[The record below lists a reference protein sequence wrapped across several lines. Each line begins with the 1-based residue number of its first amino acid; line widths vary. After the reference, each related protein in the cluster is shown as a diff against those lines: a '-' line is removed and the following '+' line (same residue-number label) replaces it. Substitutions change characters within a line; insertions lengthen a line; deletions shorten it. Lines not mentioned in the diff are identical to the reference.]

1 MKDFQVQLTFVLLA
15 NTVNSAI
22 LMQMYPYVGLFIQSF
37 EHLDRSDTGYY
48 AGYLSAA
55 FMVGRTLSSS
65 LWGWTTDH
73 WGRKPSLVHSL
84 WLVGLASVGLGLS
97 ESFGVALTFRFLCGF
112 FNSLLVTT
120 KTLISEVCPE
130 SYQAQA
136 MSLQTMTRQVGA
148 VIGTLIGILPDP
160 MYAHL
165 FQGTVLETYPFLL
178 PNALIAL
185 LCFATALGSQ
195 IYLSETL
202 DTPTKSELSTPLLAE
217 PETPGG
223 PNTYFTLFADNTA
236 MLMIFIY
243 SLTAAVHSAM
253 MDLLPV
259 WSWAKM
265 GDGGLELSIHTIG
278 YTIAI
283 ANTSMAVIQAFT
295 FVRLTKAKGY
305 LWTFYCNSICFI
317 PLSLLVPLSYYLLDT
332 PVLFWV
338 YFLTTFSFWCL
349 FCQQI
354 FTVEFLLSNNSVMR
368 KQRGKMNGLS
378 MTISSLFRSAASPIF
393 TILFAVTATGGLAYP
408 LDFTCAF
415 SLIALAIT
423 LSYLLALRLPKSI
436 ERPRDYQANT
446 VDKLN

>member
-22 LMQMYPYVGLFIQSF
+22 VLQMYPYVGLFIQSF

-84 WLVGLASVGLGLS
+84 WLVGLASMGLGLS

-136 MSLQTMTRQVGA
+136 MSLQTLTRQLGA
-148 VIGTLIGILPDP
+148 IIGTLIGILPDP

-185 LCFATALGSQ
+185 LCFATALGNQ
-195 IYLSETL
+195 IYLRETL
-202 DTPTKSELSTPLLAE
+202 YTPINTDLSIPLLAE
-217 PETPGG
+217 PETTGG
-223 PNTYFTLFADNTA
+223 PNTYMTLLGDNTVL
-236 MLMIFIY
+236 LMILIY
-243 SLTAAVHSAM
+243 SLTAGVNAGM
-253 MDLLPV
+253 NDLLPV
-259 WSWAKM
+259 WSWAKKK
-265 GDGGLELSIHTIG
+265 DGGLELSIQTIG
-278 YTIAI
+278 YTIAT
-283 ANTSMAVIQAFT
+283 ANTVIAVIQAFT

-305 LWTFYCNSICFI
+305 LWTFYCNSLCFI
-317 PLSLLVPLSYYLLDT
+317 PLSLLVPLSYYLLDS
-332 PVLFWV
+332 PVLFWA

-354 FTVEFLLSNNSVMR
+354 FTVEYLLINNSVMR
-368 KQRGKMNGLS
+368 KQRGKVNGLS
-378 MTISSLFRSAASPIF
+378 MTFSSLFRSATSPIF
-393 TILFAVTATGGLAYP
+393 TILFAVTATRGMAYP
-408 LDFTCAF
+408 LNFTCAF
-415 SLIALAIT
+415 SLTALVIA

-436 ERPRDYQANT
+436 ERSRDYQVYT
-446 VDKLN
+446 GDKLK